1 MIARE
6 RIHLFSIREI
16 SGAIADHHGSH
27 DAVSVV
33 GKHLSKGLNLQRDA
47 FFRVI
52 LKKVIEEAGSLAH
65 ARSRSE
71 FLAEYADLM
80 VVLDALTAH
89 LELSEADIKTAITE
103 NVKAKGLYKNRHFL
117 EWSEDA
123 GYKSNE
129 TPQGLT

>member
-1 MIARE
+1 MKKVFYNKLVRDLIQAKIE
-6 RIHLFSIREI
+6 
-16 SGAIADHHGSH
+16 
-27 DAVSVV
+27 
-33 GKHLSKGLNLQRDA
+33 SKGEVCSLRIITDVAEYEQEL
-47 FFRVI
+47 

-71 FLAEYADLM
+71 FLSEYADLM

-89 LELSEADIKTAITE
+89 LELSEADIKTALSE

-129 TPQGLT
+129 TPQGLK